1 MKTLSTA
8 GLQQANGFH
17 GLSVAWRKRRG
28 RPMRQRRATIARRKV
43 HSDHKSRKWGAMQFL
58 AASLPGRTAHIGFIE
73 NAVSDEP

>member
-58 AASLPGRTAHIGFIE
+58 AASLPGRAAHIGFIE